1 MYVDCNA
8 SKVAKRLGILGR
20 IRKYF
25 SAETC
30 KTLHKSLAQ
39 PRVYY
44 SFDCVVKWQE
54 VTVSLERLVLKL
66 QKCGVHLINTPK

>member
-1 MYVDCNA
+1 MYVDYNA

-44 SFDCVVKWQE
+44 YFDIVWSNGKKL
-54 VTVSLERLVLKL
+54 SLERLVLKL
-66 QKCGVHLINTPK
+66 